1 MRGISGFGLTSLAL
15 SAGLANAI
23 DLDVNNRDSVLKAS
37 KIVVDN
43 ILSVYNNYTE
53 SPGGIPGLLPQPYYW
68 YNAGNMF
75 NSLIKYWALSG
86 DQSIVPTLQ
95 SALVFQLGP
104 DFNYM
109 PPNQSKSLGN
119 DDQAAWALA
128 AMSAAEYDLPVPN
141 DLLSNNITWASIA
154 DTVFKEQV
162 ARWDTE
168 SCGGGLRWQIFTFNN
183 GYNYKNSIS
192 QASFTLLAA
201 RLHRFTGN
209 STFYGEWATR
219 AVEWTRSIGL
229 MNQNGQTFDGT
240 DATTNC
246 SEINRLQWTNN
257 AGLFLATGA
266 YSANATAPNSA
277 AGRYWSELNQQIT
290 NSSLRIFVYEDRN
303 IIYEVACEPSN
314 NCNIDQT
321 GFRAQFV
328 RSLATYRDMAPS
340 DDSVSRQNIT
350 AVLRASAN
358 AAAAACV
365 YGENGTSCANS
376 WYDPVD
382 DTEDYY
388 GQINQNLNALE
399 VFLANLPSGDI
410 KMGDGSANGTGV
422 GGSLVGGANGT
433 ERGDGIGSGTGSNN
447 PQSSGDGTGAASTL
461 MVSSTLA
468 VVGMFVELFVLA

>member
-168 SCGGGLRWQIFTFNN
+168 SCGGVSHWPFHHPFLTSRPTEQL
-183 GYNYKNSIS
+183 K
-192 QASFTLLAA
+192 
-201 RLHRFTGN
+201 
-209 STFYGEWATR
+209 
-219 AVEWTRSIGL
+219 
-229 MNQNGQTFDGT
+229 T
-240 DATTNC
+240 DT
-246 SEINRLQWTNN
+246 
-257 AGLFLATGA
+257 
-266 YSANATAPNSA
+266 
-277 AGRYWSELNQQIT
+277 
-290 NSSLRIFVYEDRN
+290 
-303 IIYEVACEPSN
+303 
-314 NCNIDQT
+314 
-321 GFRAQFV
+321 
-328 RSLATYRDMAPS
+328 
-340 DDSVSRQNIT
+340 DS
-350 AVLRASAN
+350 
-358 AAAAACV
+358 
-365 YGENGTSCANS
+365 
-376 WYDPVD
+376 
-382 DTEDYY
+382 
-388 GQINQNLNALE
+388 
-399 VFLANLPSGDI
+399 
-410 KMGDGSANGTGV
+410 
-422 GGSLVGGANGT
+422 
-433 ERGDGIGSGTGSNN
+433 GSNQRRIRVTN
-447 PQSSGDGTGAASTL
+447 W
-461 MVSSTLA
+461 VKN
-468 VVGMFVELFVLA
+468 